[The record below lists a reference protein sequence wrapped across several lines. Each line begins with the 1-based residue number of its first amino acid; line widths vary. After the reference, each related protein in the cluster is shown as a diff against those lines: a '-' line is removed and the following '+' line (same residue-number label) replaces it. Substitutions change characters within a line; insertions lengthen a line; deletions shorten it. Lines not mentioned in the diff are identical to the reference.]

1 MSGARDGDYA
11 ARMEKASAKPEAAAL
26 LRAVATLPLPQGYLN
41 FVGRQILRFLQ
52 TVQGVGAF
60 ALITLGVTFT
70 KWNTSW
76 RVIHPLIRAQIDRA
90 GVRLLPGIVFLGLA
104 LGLVIV
110 GQTVSI
116 LSKFGAGQYTGTVM
130 VTVLIRELGPLAAA
144 LLVMAR
150 VGTAIVIELGLS
162 RAQGEVEALE
172 ALGIDPVHYLVMP
185 RVIGLA
191 AAIFSL
197 TVYLIIVAL
206 LSGYL
211 FVFLQGVPLL
221 PGEYFSLIARA
232 LLWEDFALI
241 GLKTLTFGAIIAIV
255 TCYHGLAQ
263 RLRLEEVSEA
273 TTAAVAQSVVGCV
286 LADAFFILVY
296 ILM

>member
-1 MSGARDGDYA
+1 
-11 ARMEKASAKPEAAAL
+11 MEKESGKPFLPSL
-26 LRAVATLPLPQGYLN
+26 LPGVLNLPLPQSYLD
-41 FVGRQILRFLQ
+41 FVGRLLLRFIQ

-60 ALITLGVTFT
+60 ALITLGVTCT
-70 KWNTSW
+70 KYNDSW
-76 RVIHPLIRAQIDRA
+76 RVIHPLIRAQVDRA
-90 GVRLLPGIVFLGLA
+90 GVRLLPGVIFLGMA

-110 GQTVSI
+110 GQTVS
-116 LSKFGAGQYTGTVM
+116 LLTKLGAEQYAGTVM
-130 VTVLIRELGPLAAA
+130 VTVLVRELGPLSAA
-144 LLVMAR
+144 LLVLAR

-211 FVFLQGVPLL
+211 FVFIQNVPLT
-221 PGEYFSLIARA
+221 PADYFGQIARA
-232 LLWEDFALI
+232 LVWQDFALL
-241 GLKTLTFGAIIAIV
+241 GLKTLVFGATIAVV

-263 RLRLEEVSEA
+263 RLRLEEVSDA
-273 TTAAVAQSVVGCV
+273 TTRAVAQSVAGCV
-286 LADAFFILVY
+286 LADVLFILVY
-296 ILM
+296 IVM

>member
-1 MSGARDGDYA
+1 METESG
-11 ARMEKASAKPEAAAL
+11 KPSLPSL
-26 LRAVATLPLPQGYLN
+26 LPAVLNVPLPQSYLD
-41 FVGRQILRFLQ
+41 FVGRQLFRFLQ

-60 ALITLGVTFT
+60 ALITLGVTCT
-70 KWNTSW
+70 KFNDSW
-76 RVIHPLIRAQIDRA
+76 RVIHPLIRAQVDRA
-90 GVRLLPGIVFLGLA
+90 GVRLLPGVVFLGLA

-110 GQTVSI
+110 GQTVS
-116 LSKFGAGQYTGTVM
+116 LLTRVGAEQYAGTVM
-130 VTVLIRELGPLAAA
+130 VTVLVRELGPLSAA

-211 FVFLQGVPLL
+211 FVFLQNVPLT
-221 PGEYFSLIARA
+221 PGDYFGQIARA
-232 LLWEDFALI
+232 LVWQDFALL
-241 GLKTLTFGAIIAIV
+241 GLKTLAFGAIIAVV

-273 TTAAVAQSVVGCV
+273 TTHAVAQSVAGCV
-286 LADAFFILVY
+286 LADALFILVY
-296 ILM
+296 IVM

>member
-1 MSGARDGDYA
+1 
-11 ARMEKASAKPEAAAL
+11 MEKESGKPSLPSL
-26 LRAVATLPLPQGYLN
+26 LPGVLNLPLPQSYLD
-41 FVGRQILRFLQ
+41 FVGRQLLRFIQ

-60 ALITLGVTFT
+60 ALITLGVTLT
-70 KWNTSW
+70 KYNDSW
-76 RVIHPLIRAQIDRA
+76 RVTHPLIRAQVDRA
-90 GVRLLPGIVFLGLA
+90 GVRLLPGVVFLGLA

-110 GQTVSI
+110 GQTVS
-116 LSKFGAGQYTGTVM
+116 LLTKVGAEQYAGTVM
-130 VTVLIRELGPLAAA
+130 VTVLVRELGPLSAA
-144 LLVMAR
+144 LLVLAR

-211 FVFLQGVPLL
+211 FVFVQNVPLT
-221 PGEYFSLIARA
+221 PADYFGQIARA
-232 LLWEDFALI
+232 LVWQDFALL
-241 GLKTLTFGAIIAIV
+241 GLKTLAFGATIAVV

-263 RLRLEEVSEA
+263 RLRLEEVSDA
-273 TTAAVAQSVVGCV
+273 TTRAVAQSVAGCV
-286 LADAFFILVY
+286 LADALFILVY
-296 ILM
+296 IVM

>member
-1 MSGARDGDYA
+1 MPAGPS
-11 ARMEKASAKPEAAAL
+11 L
-26 LRAVATLPLPQGYLN
+26 LQGVLALPLPRSYLN
-41 FVGRQILRFLQ
+41 FVGRQLFRFLR
-52 TVQGVGAF
+52 TAQGVGAF
-60 ALITLGVTFT
+60 ALITLGVTCT
-70 KWNTSW
+70 KFNDSW

-90 GVRLLPGIVFLGLA
+90 GVRLLPGVVFIGLA

-110 GQTVSI
+110 GQTVS
-116 LSKFGAGQYTGTVM
+116 LLQKVGAEQYAGTVM
-130 VTVLIRELGPLAAA
+130 VTVLVRELGPLAAA
-144 LLVMAR
+144 LLVLAR

-197 TVYLIIVAL
+197 TVYLLIVAL

-211 FVFLQGVPLL
+211 FVFLQDVPLT
-221 PGEYFSLIARA
+221 PADYFGQIARA
-232 LLWEDFALI
+232 LVWQDFALL
-241 GLKTLTFGAIIAIV
+241 GLKTLTFGATIAVV

-263 RLRLEEVSEA
+263 RLRLEEVSAA
-273 TTAAVAQSVVGCV
+273 TTRAVAQSVAGCV
-286 LADAFFILVY
+286 LADALFILVY
-296 ILM
+296 IVM

>member
-1 MSGARDGDYA
+1 METESG
-11 ARMEKASAKPEAAAL
+11 KPSLPSL
-26 LRAVATLPLPQGYLN
+26 LPAVLNVPLPQSYLD
-41 FVGRQILRFLQ
+41 FVGRQLFRFLQ

-60 ALITLGVTFT
+60 ALITLGVTCT
-70 KWNTSW
+70 KFNDSW
-76 RVIHPLIRAQIDRA
+76 RVIHPLIRAQVDRA
-90 GVRLLPGIVFLGLA
+90 GVRLLPGVVFLGLA

-110 GQTVSI
+110 GQTVS
-116 LSKFGAGQYTGTVM
+116 LLTRVGAEQYAGTVM
-130 VTVLIRELGPLAAA
+130 VTVLVRELGPLSAA

-211 FVFLQGVPLL
+211 FVFLQNVPLT
-221 PGEYFSLIARA
+221 PADYFGQIARA
-232 LLWEDFALI
+232 LVWQDFALL
-241 GLKTLTFGAIIAIV
+241 GLKTLVFGATIAVV

-263 RLRLEEVSEA
+263 RLRLEEVSDA
-273 TTAAVAQSVVGCV
+273 TTRAVAQSVAGCV
-286 LADAFFILVY
+286 LADALFILVY
-296 ILM
+296 IVM

>member
-1 MSGARDGDYA
+1 MN
-11 ARMEKASAKPEAAAL
+11 
-26 LRAVATLPLPQGYLN
+26 LPLPQSYLD
-41 FVGRQILRFLQ
+41 FVGRLLLRFLQ

-60 ALITLGVTFT
+60 ALITLGVTCT
-70 KWNTSW
+70 KFNDSW
-76 RVIHPLIRAQIDRA
+76 RVIHPLIRAQVDRA
-90 GVRLLPGIVFLGLA
+90 GVRLLPGVIFLGLA

-110 GQTVSI
+110 GQTVS
-116 LSKFGAGQYTGTVM
+116 LLTRVGAEQYAGTVM
-130 VTVLIRELGPLAAA
+130 VTVLVRELGPLSAA
-144 LLVMAR
+144 LLVLAR

-211 FVFLQGVPLL
+211 FVFVQNVPLT
-221 PGEYFSLIARA
+221 PADYFGQIARA
-232 LLWEDFALI
+232 LVWQDFALL
-241 GLKTLTFGAIIAIV
+241 GLKTLVFGATIAVV

-263 RLRLEEVSEA
+263 RLRLEEVSDA
-273 TTAAVAQSVVGCV
+273 TTRAVAQSVAGCV
-286 LADAFFILVY
+286 LADALFILVY
-296 ILM
+296 IVM